1 MKKLLPIVLLLA
13 LLPAVAT
20 AQTENK
26 TKVKAIDLTIDIPSA
41 GMTKAEGTKMAL
53 TAAKTAYGDLLSKGA
68 VSLKRIIW
76 YGEFDNTDKRNP
88 KFQAGYTYEATIQ
101 LAFKTDGAYVT
112 NYIMKNGD
120 YYLDDALFKA
130 TVNGVAAKTM
140 VSAPYFPTLKV
151 NLPVAGD
158 KGVVASTTVK
168 RGAADKAAY
177 RSTTKPYGTAEADAL
192 WVGRQAYD
200 VIVVDRNNKPSL
212 SANGKEY
219 PGQKSLFITKL
230 IVDLGGDD
238 PADKNYVNGIASDLA
253 NFMSGP
259 YNLKE
264 VWLSDKVDIPAFV
277 KSLHESMV
285 NPLYPAARDYWN
297 YSILFFTANA
307 TLCIPESAVQAVQ
320 AIVSKDP
327 TQPVYTIKAYS
338 GDVYTAQK
346 AGLGATKEWCHQHNY
361 TKRLITADRAFHYE
375 TCQTDLQWYYSCAI
389 CGKCEYNDKHTFSHV
404 AGLTSDGP
412 VGPRVHHSYNLD
424 LATDE
429 AYVGVNSAGE
439 HVYWQSCIWCGH
451 SYSYHQKHLTQRDF
465 AGHDGTFEQ
474 FKKSSADAL
483 AMRESQALLRTRA
496 LPQMFTLSQK
506 ATAKTSDGAKSGV
519 NHALSNNLADT
530 ELLGA
535 DYTAPVTRLQM
546 SSIAVRLAEELTGKS
561 VAPVSVFSDTRN
573 DYAGKAAAMGLTAD
587 IASGTFSPDAAVS
600 RQEMAAFIYRALRY
614 VEKNS
619 DYGYTDYTSK
629 LSSYSDNG
637 QIAAWAEEPMA
648 FMDALGLIEAT
659 SATTLGP
666 KESCTIEQALVVAER
681 SIYAHQIGWYQVL
694 AHGEK
699 TKLGWTG
706 FISIGSANDNYHSLP
721 GDDGST
727 PMSLGLS
734 DRVWVTG
741 RRPGGSAGWLPTVDP
756 YTHQTFYLKAEWFR
770 PVRGKG
776 APAKP
781 AAATAKSG
789 SSKSAPAANEAAK
802 QDNNEKVKS
811 EVKNLVKKGLG
822 GLFKK

>member
-1 MKKLLPIVLLLA
+1 MKKLLPIILLLA
-13 LLPAVAT
+13 LLPAVVA
-20 AQTENK
+20 AQGEK
-26 TKVKAIDLTIDIPSA
+26 TKVKAIDLTIDVPSA
-41 GMTKAEGTKMAL
+41 GMTKAEGAKMAL
-53 TAAKTAYGDLLSKGA
+53 TAANTVYGDLLSKGA
-68 VSLKRIIW
+68 VSLKKIIW

-130 TVNGVAAKTM
+130 TVNGVAARTM
-140 VSAPYFPTLKV
+140 VSTPYFPTLKV

-158 KGVVASTTVK
+158 KGAVASTTVK

-212 SANGKEY
+212 SANGEEY
-219 PGQKSLFITKL
+219 PCQKSLFITKL

-238 PADKNYVNGIASDLA
+238 PADKNYVNGIAGDLG

-259 YNLKE
+259 FNLKE

-277 KSLHESMV
+277 KSLHETMID
-285 NPLYPAARDYWN
+285 PLYPATRYYWN
-297 YSILFFTANA
+297 YSILFFTAEA
-307 TLCIPESAVQAVQ
+307 TLCIPESAVPAVQ

-338 GDVYTAQK
+338 GDVYAAQK
-346 AGLGATKEWCHQHNY
+346 AGLSAAKEWCHQHKY
-361 TKRLITADRAFHYE
+361 TKRLMTADRAFHYE

-412 VGPRVHHSYNLD
+412 VGPRAHSYYAD

-451 SYSYHQKHLTQRDF
+451 SYSYHQKHLTQKDF

-496 LPQMFTLSQK
+496 MPQMFTLSQK
-506 ATAKTSDGAKSGV
+506 AAAKTSDGAKSGV

-535 DYTAPVTRLQM
+535 DYTAPVTRLQLA
-546 SSIAVRLAEELTGKS
+546 SIAVRLAEELTGKS
-561 VAPVSVFSDTRN
+561 VAPASAFSDIRN

-587 IASGTFSPDAAVS
+587 IAGDTFSPDAAVS

-619 DYGYTDYTSK
+619 EYAYTDYTSK

-637 QIAAWAEEPMA
+637 QIAAWAQEPMA
-648 FMDALGLIEAT
+648 FMDALGLIEGT
-659 SATTLGP
+659 SATMLGP
-666 KESCTIEQALVVAER
+666 EETCTVEQALVVAER

-699 TKLGWTG
+699 TESGWTG
-706 FISIGSANDNYHSLP
+706 FISRGSANDKYHSLP
-721 GDDGST
+721 GDDGIT

-734 DRVWVTG
+734 DRVWVIG
-741 RRPGGSAGWLPTVDP
+741 RRLGVSAGWMPTVDS

-776 APAKP
+776 AKPQAVADAPAPESSKP
-781 AAATAKSG
+781 VPAEQDGKGKAKS
-789 SSKSAPAANEAAK
+789 A
-802 QDNNEKVKS
+802 VKDA
-811 EVKNLVKKGLG
+811 VKKGLG
-822 GLFKK
+822 GLFKNLK